1 MNGYATP
8 WAGRRA
14 WANAMRQAP
23 VAASWSSPTQ
33 GQLTPE
39 QRAALAQK
47 RSLVVSA
54 DAAGRFVETGSLAT
68 DSPAVSAGA
77 AVAGEKEDAQS
88 SGSDAAGGDPEDRLA
103 ARARIEAVLLIAK
116 SPLNYRR
123 LAALADVE
131 DATSARTLVGELN
144 ELYERL
150 GRGVR
155 IEQVAG
161 GQRMMTRA
169 VVAPWLR
176 RLGFLA
182 PAVRLS
188 WPMMETLAVVAYRQD
203 VTRAD
208 VEAVRGVACGEIL
221 RQLMQLDLVRISG
234 RSEELGRPYLYGTT
248 KRFLKICGLASI
260 KSLPPIDWHASCD
273 DVSQSADGEVENV
286 ADEETAEELKSRDPS
301 QPESH
306 PRRESSDSELSDT
319 NPSEPEHLHPTKES
333 DVSVAAIE
341 TLATE
346 FTVSLDAD
354 PSGAVAVLD
363 APASNPEAALS
374 NDSSAVIEDE
384 EDDLYENGFDLDDD
398 EEDDDLDDDDWD
410 DEDDDSDDDDDDDE
424 EDDDE
429 GDDDEDEDDDSG
441 DLDDDDDDDDDEDD
455 LDGTDDWEE
464 VDDDEADEDWDD
476 EDEEDSLD
484 EEEEEWED

>member
-8 WAGRRA
+8 WKRGPSSGVAGI
-14 WANAMRQAP
+14 
-23 VAASWSSPTQ
+23 AASRTTPQASAWTSPTQ
-33 GQLTPE
+33 GHRTATQL
-39 QRAALAQK
+39 
-47 RSLVVSA
+47 
-54 DAAGRFVETGSLAT
+54 
-68 DSPAVSAGA
+68 AGA
-77 AVAGEKEDAQS
+77 ALRRLLTGNGQSTRRSASFDQPFGQENAESMAGVDAGS
-88 SGSDAAGGDPEDRLA
+88 NGHSSDANPAADTDAVDPEDRLA
-103 ARARIEAVLLIAK
+103 ARARVEGVLLIAK

-123 LAALADVE
+123 LAALANVE

-144 ELYERL
+144 ELYERM
-150 GRGVR
+150 GRGIR

-161 GQRMMTRA
+161 GQRMMTRS

-208 VEAVRGVACGEIL
+208 IEAVRGVACGEIL

-273 DVSQSADGEVENV
+273 DVSESDDGLDETVVQDENV
-286 ADEETAEELKSRDPS
+286 DEVTSRENS
-301 QPESH
+301 QTESH
-306 PRRESSDSELSDT
+306 PRRESSADQSETD
-319 NPSEPEHLHPTKES
+319 PSATENLHPTKES
-333 DVSVAAIE
+333 DVSIAATE

-346 FTVSLDAD
+346 FTASLDAD
-354 PSGAVAVLD
+354 LSGGVAVLD
-363 APASNPEAALS
+363 APVADEGT
-374 NDSSAVIEDE
+374 SSADPTAVIEDE

-398 EEDDDLDDDDWD
+398 EDDDFDDDDWD
-410 DEDDDSDDDDDDDE
+410 DEDDE
-424 EDDDE
+424 E
-429 GDDDEDEDDDSG
+429 DEDEDDDEESD
-441 DLDDDDDDDDDEDD
+441 DLDDEDDD

-464 VDDDEADEDWDD
+464 VDDDDADEDWEDD
-476 EDEEDSLD
+476 DDDLDEEDED
-484 EEEEEWED
+484 WED

>member
-14 WANAMRQAP
+14 WANAMRQSP
-23 VAASWSSPTQ
+23 AATSWPSQSQ
-33 GQLTPE
+33 GQQALSGPTPA
-39 QRAALAQK
+39 QLSVPGGNRSTAADSHPAGSQ
-47 RSLVVSA
+47 SSHDNPNADVVDDGST
-54 DAAGRFVETGSLAT
+54 DAA
-68 DSPAVSAGA
+68 
-77 AVAGEKEDAQS
+77 AGEAF
-88 SGSDAAGGDPEDRLA
+88 DPEDRLA

-123 LAALADVE
+123 LAALAGVE

-150 GRGVR
+150 GRGIR

-161 GQRMMTRA
+161 GQRMMTRS

-182 PAVRLS
+182 PAIRLS

-273 DVSQSADGEVENV
+273 DVSQSAEGEVENI
-286 ADEETAEELKSRDPS
+286 ADEVTADELNSRDPS
-301 QPESH
+301 QTESH
-306 PRRESSDSELSDT
+306 PRRESSDAESSET
-319 NPSEPEHLHPTKES
+319 NPSETEHSHPTKES

-346 FTVSLDAD
+346 FTASFDAD
-354 PSGAVAVLD
+354 QSGAVAVLD
-363 APASNPEAALS
+363 APASDADAAS
-374 NDSSAVIEDE
+374 SIDPSAVIEDE
-384 EDDLYENGFDLDDD
+384 EDDLYENGYELDD
-398 EEDDDLDDDDWD
+398 EEDDDFDDDWD
-410 DEDDDSDDDDDDDE
+410 DEDDDSDDEEDDDDEDDEDSDDVDDDDD
-424 EDDDE
+424 
-429 GDDDEDEDDDSG
+429 
-441 DLDDDDDDDDDEDD
+441 DD

-476 EDEEDSLD
+476 EDEEDD
-484 EEEEEWED
+484 ADDEEEEWED

>member
-33 GQLTPE
+33 GQLTE
-39 QRAALAQK
+39 TQRSTLAQK
-47 RSLVVSA
+47 RSFVAPA
-54 DAAGRFVETGSLAT
+54 DAAQRASESNAMASRLSAAISQGPLPGNNGEG
-68 DSPAVSAGA
+68 DSDGKSGGANA
-77 AVAGEKEDAQS
+77 AVVDPE
-88 SGSDAAGGDPEDRLA
+88 AAVVDPEDRVA
-103 ARARIEAVLLIAK
+103 ARARVEAVLLIAK

-144 ELYERL
+144 ELYDRL
-150 GRGVR
+150 GRGIR

-286 ADEETAEELKSRDPS
+286 ADEETADELKSRDPS
-301 QPESH
+301 QTESH
-306 PRRESSDSELSDT
+306 PRRESSCSESSET
-319 NPSEPEHLHPTKES
+319 NPSEAEHLHPTKES

-346 FTVSLDAD
+346 FTVSPDAD

-363 APASNPEAALS
+363 APASDADAALS
-374 NDSSAVIEDE
+374 SDPSAVIEDE
-384 EDDLYENGFDLDDD
+384 EDDLYENGFDLDD
-398 EEDDDLDDDDWD
+398 EEDDDFDDDDWD
-410 DEDDDSDDDDDDDE
+410 DDDE
-424 EDDDE
+424 DS
-429 GDDDEDEDDDSG
+429 DDEDEDDDSD
-441 DLDDDDDDDDDEDD
+441 DLDDEDEDDDD

-476 EDEEDSLD
+476 EDEEDGLD
-484 EEEEEWED
+484 DDDEEWED

>member
-8 WAGRRA
+8 WASGRTI
-14 WANAMRQAP
+14 ANTMRPTP
-23 VAASWSSPTQ
+23 VAASWSAPTQ
-33 GQLTPE
+33 GQLTSE
-39 QRAALAQK
+39 QRSSAARK
-47 RSLVVSA
+47 RLMAANSLSTGPQSNH
-54 DAAGRFVETGSLAT
+54 DNPKRAAGSDDMAT
-68 DSPAVSAGA
+68 AEIDLNQTDNLVDGRESSSSDG
-77 AVAGEKEDAQS
+77 GES
-88 SGSDAAGGDPEDRLA
+88 FDPEDRAA

-150 GRGVR
+150 GRGIR

-161 GQRMMTRA
+161 GQRMMTRS

-182 PAVRLS
+182 PAIRLS

-273 DVSQSADGEVENV
+273 DVSQSADGEVENI
-286 ADEETAEELKSRDPS
+286 ADELTADELKSRDPS
-301 QPESH
+301 QTESH
-306 PRRESSDSELSDT
+306 PRRESSDAETSDT
-319 NPSEPEHLHPTKES
+319 NPSETEHLHPTKES

-354 PSGAVAVLD
+354 QSGAVAVLD
-363 APASNPEAALS
+363 APASDADAASS
-374 NDSSAVIEDE
+374 NDPSAVIEDE
-384 EDDLYENGFDLDDD
+384 EDDLYENGYELDD
-398 EEDDDLDDDDWD
+398 EEDDDFDDDDWD
-410 DEDDDSDDDDDDDE
+410 DDDEDSDE
-424 EDDDE
+424 
-429 GDDDEDEDDDSG
+429 DDDEDEDDEDEDEDDEDS
-441 DLDDDDDDDDDEDD
+441 DDSDDDDDD

-476 EDEEDSLD
+476 EDEEDDLD

>member
-1 MNGYATP
+1 
-8 WAGRRA
+8 
-14 WANAMRQAP
+14 MRQAP

-39 QRAALAQK
+39 QRSLLAQK
-47 RSLVVSA
+47 RSLVASA
-54 DAAGRFVETGSLAT
+54 DAAQRTGEANAMGSR
-68 DSPAVSAGA
+68 SPAATSEASIAGENGA
-77 AVAGEKEDAQS
+77 AENRGTNGGTS
-88 SGSDAAGGDPEDRLA
+88 GGSDGSVADPEDRLA

-144 ELYERL
+144 ELYDRL
-150 GRGVR
+150 GRGIR

-273 DVSQSADGEVENV
+273 DVSQSADGEVENI
-286 ADEETAEELKSRDPS
+286 ADELKSRDPS
-301 QPESH
+301 QTESL
-306 PRRESSDSELSDT
+306 PRRESSNPESSET

-346 FTVSLDAD
+346 FTVSPDAD
-354 PSGAVAVLD
+354 PSGGVAVLD
-363 APASNPEAALS
+363 APASDADAALS
-374 NDSSAVIEDE
+374 NDPSAVIEDE
-384 EDDLYENGFDLDDD
+384 EDDLYENGFDLDD
-398 EEDDDLDDDDWD
+398 EEDEDFDDDDWD
-410 DEDDDSDDDDDDDE
+410 DEDEDSDDDEDDEEEDDDSDDL
-424 EDDDE
+424 
-429 GDDDEDEDDDSG
+429 DDEDEDD
-441 DLDDDDDDDDDEDD
+441 DD

-476 EDEEDSLD
+476 EDEEDGLD
-484 EEEEEWED
+484 EEDEEWED

>member
-8 WAGRRA
+8 WASGRTI
-14 WANAMRQAP
+14 ANAMRPAS
-23 VAASWSSPTQ
+23 VAEFWSAPTQ

-39 QRAALAQK
+39 QRSSAARNRLLAAN
-47 RSLVVSA
+47 SLS
-54 DAAGRFVETGSLAT
+54 TGS
-68 DSPAVSAGA
+68 
-77 AVAGEKEDAQS
+77 QS
-88 SGSDAAGGDPEDRLA
+88 NHGNPHQVVGSDDVATSGIDSTQTDEPVDGRESTGSDTGESFDPEDRAA

-150 GRGVR
+150 GRGIR

-161 GQRMMTRA
+161 GQRMMTRS

-182 PAVRLS
+182 PAIRLS

-273 DVSQSADGEVENV
+273 DVSQSADGEVENI
-286 ADEETAEELKSRDPS
+286 ADELNSRDPS
-301 QPESH
+301 QTESH
-306 PRRESSDSELSDT
+306 PRRESSDSETSDT
-319 NPSEPEHLHPTKES
+319 NPSETEHLHPTKES

-346 FTVSLDAD
+346 FTASLDAD
-354 PSGAVAVLD
+354 QSGAVAVLD
-363 APASNPEAALS
+363 APASDADAASS
-374 NDSSAVIEDE
+374 NDPSAVIEDE
-384 EDDLYENGFDLDDD
+384 EDDLYENGYELDDD
-398 EEDDDLDDDDWD
+398 EDDDFDDDDWD
-410 DEDDDSDDDDDDDE
+410 DDDEDSDDEDDDEDEDEDDDDEDLDDSDDDD
-424 EDDDE
+424 
-429 GDDDEDEDDDSG
+429 
-441 DLDDDDDDDDDEDD
+441 DD

-476 EDEEDSLD
+476 EDEEDDLD